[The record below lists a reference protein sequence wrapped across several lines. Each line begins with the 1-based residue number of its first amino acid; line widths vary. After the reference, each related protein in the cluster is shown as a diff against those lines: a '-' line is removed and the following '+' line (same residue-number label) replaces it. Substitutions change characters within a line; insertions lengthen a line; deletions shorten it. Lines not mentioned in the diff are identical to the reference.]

1 MATIFLFRCNHTA
14 PGSHTTSIALWFLDL
29 RSGLFPWQH
38 FWGLLK
44 PLVWSLCRSSMAW
57 RKDKQAFNL
66 KTYLEQFPLA
76 HWALIF
82 LSIKW
87 VWVKIEEKW
96 TSNVQRAPGTLYKLM
111 CASRFL
117 MSYSLRPP
125 WTVACQAPLS
135 MEFCPIPCRNSYP
148 GTNTGVGCHSLLQGI
163 KLRFPALQADFLLP
177 GLPGKPGM

>member
-1 MATIFLFRCNHTA
+1 MATILLFRCNHTA

-82 LSIKW
+82 PSIRW

-96 TSNVQRAPGTLYKLM
+96 TSNVQRAPGTLYKLRCQSLCHVLLFETPM
-111 CASRFL
+111 DCSLPGASVHFHAGIL
-117 MSYSLRPP
+117 IQTLILE
-125 WTVACQAPLS
+125 WVA
-135 MEFCPIPCRNSYP
+135 IPFSRGSNSGLLHCR
-148 GTNTGVGCHSLLQGI
+148 QI
-163 KLRFPALQADFLLP
+163 FLLP